1 MTGHVTL
8 VGGGPGDPG
17 LVTVAG
23 MAALRAADV
32 VLYDHLAPVAALDE
46 CRPGTVLI
54 EVGKIP
60 ASRTTSQQRINDLLI
75 EHARAGRHV
84 VRFKG
89 GDPFVFGRGG
99 EEAIACAE
107 AGLAVSVIP
116 GVSSAIAGP
125 ELAGI
130 PVTHRGVVQA
140 FTVVSGHVPPG
151 HAASS
156 TDWAALARAGHT
168 IVVLMGVTHLDA
180 ICAELITQGLDADT
194 PAAII
199 ADAAS
204 PGMRVL
210 RGTITT
216 LPGSAA
222 GAGIT
227 PPAVTVIGDVAA
239 LELPLADRWSNSSS
253 PLPTPLVELVET
265 QEPDPSSDTHRR
277 SSLSRP
283 LPDAETEILRP
294 ATAADAAELLVLQR
308 ACWSREAIDND
319 SFLIP
324 ALHEDLDEVIA
335 WLDDW
340 ETWVLR
346 RGPRL
351 IGAVR
356 GQRRATDW
364 EVGRLMVAPDLTG
377 RGIGRRLLE
386 HIEAQAPDPVTRFV
400 LYTGALSARNIRLY
414 ERAGYSILTG
424 DDELLP
430 AIPITVRLTKPR
442 D

>member
-17 LVTVAG
+17 LVTMAG

-32 VLYDHLAPVAALDE
+32 VLYDHLAPVAALDQ

-60 ASRTTSQQRINDLLI
+60 ASRTTSQQRINELLI

-125 ELAGI
+125 GLAGI

-168 IVVLMGVTHLDA
+168 LVVLMGVTHLDA
-180 ICAELITQGLDADT
+180 ICTELVTHGLDAGT

-199 ADAAS
+199 AEAAS

-210 RGTITT
+210 RGTVTT
-216 LPGSAA
+216 LPGRAA
-222 GAGIT
+222 DAGIT
-227 PPAVTVIGDVAA
+227 PPAVTVIGGVAA
-239 LELPLADRWSNSSS
+239 LELPLADRWSSDPRWSNSS
-253 PLPTPLVELVET
+253 
-265 QEPDPSSDTHRR
+265 
-277 SSLSRP
+277 RP
-283 LPDAETEILRP
+283 VPDAETQILRP
-294 ATAADAAELLVLQR
+294 ATPADAAELLVLQR

-324 ALHEDLDEVIA
+324 ALHEELNDVID

-351 IGAVR
+351 IAAVR
-356 GQRRATDW
+356 GQRRGTDW

-414 ERAGYSILTG
+414 ERAGYSVLTG
-424 DDELLP
+424 DDDLLP

-442 D
+442 H

>member
-23 MAALRAADV
+23 MVALGEADV
-32 VLYDHLAPVAALDE
+32 VLYDHLAPVAALE
-46 CRPGTVLI
+46 ACRPGTVLI

-60 ASRTTSQQRINDLLI
+60 ASRTTSQQRINELLI
-75 EHARAGRHV
+75 EHAQAGRHV

-107 AGLAVSVIP
+107 AALAVSVIP

-168 IVVLMGVTHLDA
+168 LVVLMGVTNLEA
-180 ICAELITQGLDADT
+180 ICAELITHGLPADT

-210 RGTITT
+210 RGTVTT
-216 LPGSAA
+216 LPGLAA
-222 GAGIT
+222 EAGIA

-239 LELPLADRWSNSSS
+239 LELPLAARGSSDPRWPSSS
-253 PLPTPLVELVET
+253 
-265 QEPDPSSDTHRR
+265 
-277 SSLSRP
+277 RP
-283 LPDAETEILRP
+283 VPDAETEVLRP

-324 ALHEDLDEVIA
+324 ALHEGLDEVIA

-356 GQRRATDW
+356 GQRRGTDW
-364 EVGRLMVAPDLTG
+364 EVGRLMVAPDLVG
-377 RGIGRRLLE
+377 RGTGRRLLE

-400 LYTGALSARNIRLY
+400 LYTGALSARSIRLY
-414 ERAGYSILTG
+414 ERAGYSVLTG
-424 DDELLP
+424 DDDLLP
-430 AIPITVRLTKPR
+430 AIQITVRLTKPR
-442 D
+442 H